1 MEEKERP
8 LAQVEDVEELK
19 ERYRLYSDEILLHWS
34 QAVVGPH
41 RAAML
46 ELLRERGVGMPAKET
61 EDQ

>member
-1 MEEKERP
+1 MEEKKRP

-19 ERYRLYSDEILLHWS
+19 ERYRLYNDEILLHWS

-46 ELLRERGVGMPAKET
+46 ELLRERGVDTSVE
-61 EDQ
+61 EERIW